1 MGDDPKASVLD
12 QWCRSHDIPNL
23 YVVDASSFVTHP
35 EKQTTLTIMTLAYRA
50 ADHLAEQFR
59 RGDI

>member
-35 EKQTTLTIMTLAYRA
+35 EKQTTLTLAFRA
-50 ADHLAEQFR
+50 ADHLAEQFW